1 MYGQVKIEE
10 AVLADK
16 LEVKVAFD
24 ESAIDEIIHQAI
36 ETDKEAGPLALEVA
50 KRLEYGLNLVRDR
63 AGIESFIIN
72 DEAVS
77 DMENFVNNLIKKYY
91 RQEYPANQ

>member
-1 MYGQVKIEE
+1 
-10 AVLADK
+10 
-16 LEVKVAFD
+16 
-24 ESAIDEIIHQAI
+24 
-36 ETDKEAGPLALEVA
+36 VA